1 MIIAARPVVSIVLL
15 FLVLLMPATTAGAEL
30 RVYYSALEALLREQV
45 FTDGGRAY
53 VVGDRKARCR
63 YAYLE
68 KPQVDAHKAQLR
80 VRAHFDSLTA
90 LELGGDC
97 VGPVQA
103 FDVSM
108 TGVPVY
114 RDGVLRLEQ
123 TQLEP
128 ADNLYG
134 GLIRVAL
141 ENMLEQSLQY
151 PLLQDLQ
158 RLVRKASMRSPYEVR
173 MRDLEVHAIRV
184 EAEAIVFMF
193 DFSMDVK

>member
-1 MIIAARPVVSIVLL
+1 
-15 FLVLLMPATTAGAEL
+15 
-30 RVYYSALEALLREQV
+30 YYSALEALLRDQV

-53 VVGDRKARCR
+53 VVGDRKARCN

-68 KPQVDAHKAQLR
+68 KPQVGAHKAQLR

-128 ADNLYG
+128 ADGLYG
-134 GLIRVAL
+134 GLIRAVLGDA
-141 ENMLEQSLQY
+141 LEQSLQY

-158 RLVRKASMRSPYEVR
+158 RFARKASMQSPYEVR
-173 MRDLEVHAIRV
+173 MRDLDVHTIRV
-184 EAEAIVFMF
+184 EAEAIILMF
-193 DFSMDVK
+193 DFSMEVR

>member
-1 MIIAARPVVSIVLL
+1 MPAHPIVPIVLS
-15 FLVLLMPATTAGAEL
+15 FLALLMPATTVGAEL

-53 VVGDRKARCR
+53 VVGDRKTRCN

-68 KPQVDAHKAQLR
+68 KPQVGAQKAQLR

-97 VGPVQA
+97 VGPAQA

-128 ADNLYG
+128 ADGLYG
-134 GLIRVAL
+134 GLIRAVLGDA
-141 ENMLEQSLQY
+141 LEQSLQY

-158 RLVRKASMRSPYEVR
+158 RFVRKASMQSPYEVR
-173 MRDLEVHAIRV
+173 MRDLDVYTIRV

-193 DFSMDVK
+193 DFIMEVK

>member
-1 MIIAARPVVSIVLL
+1 MPARPVVPIVLS
-15 FLVLLMPATTAGAEL
+15 FLALLMPVTTAGAEL
-30 RVYYSALEALLREQV
+30 RVYYSALEALLRDQV
-45 FTDGGRAY
+45 FIDGGRAY
-53 VVGDRKARCR
+53 VVGDRKARCN

-68 KPQVDAHKAQLR
+68 KPQVGAHKAQLR

-128 ADNLYG
+128 ADGLYG
-134 GLIRVAL
+134 GLIRAVLGDA
-141 ENMLEQSLQY
+141 LEQSLQY

-158 RLVRKASMRSPYEVR
+158 RFARKASMQSPYEVR
-173 MRDLEVHAIRV
+173 MRDLDVHTIRV
-184 EAEAIVFMF
+184 EAEAIILMF
-193 DFSMDVK
+193 DFSMEVR